1 MEENG
6 ITRVT
11 WGAPSFWIE
20 RFPLFFGRE
29 MGLFQKQGVYPE
41 IRIFHGG
48 PELLKAVRD
57 GKVHIGEIGLPPF
70 IKAFSEGLP
79 ARIIGSTF
87 IQQLDH
93 YLAALPDISS
103 LSELRGKKVGI
114 LSHGS
119 CDEYFIRRMLNAK
132 MIDLGGEVQI
142 VPLGDAY
149 GDLKCFS
156 SGRIDAGFLGEPTL
170 SLGESK
176 GLVRVVARVGDYFPR
191 YQWGGIFATE
201 SYIKN
206 KRDLLESLLD
216 GYRESIRRIREDTKS
231 AVACGSRI
239 FQIEKKAFHKA
250 LERNFANWE
259 LDAGIDM
266 PGLENCLKIQQ
277 ALGAARTDIQIS
289 NLVFQL

>member
-1 MEENG
+1 LNG
-6 ITRVT
+6 IIHVT
-11 WGAPSFWIE
+11 WGTPSFWIE

-29 MGLFQKQGVYPE
+29 IGLFQKQGVYPE

-57 GKVHIGEIGLPPF
+57 GDVHIGEIGLPPF

-93 YLAALPDISS
+93 YIAALPDISS
-103 LSELRGKKVGI
+103 LAELRGKRIGI

-119 CDEYFIRRMLNAK
+119 CDEYFLHRILNTE
-132 MIDLGGEVQI
+132 MIDPQEDVEI

-149 GDLKCFS
+149 GDLKCFL
-156 SGRIDAGFLGEPTL
+156 SGRIDAGFLVEPML
-170 SLGESK
+170 SQGESN
-176 GLVRVVARVGDYFPR
+176 GLLRVVARVGDYFPR

-201 SYIKN
+201 AFIKN
-206 KRDLLESLLD
+206 KRDLLESLLN
-216 GYRESIRRIREDTKS
+216 GYRESVRRIREDTKS
-231 AVACGSRI
+231 AAAYGSLL
-239 FQIEKKAFHKA
+239 FKVEKKVFHKA

-259 LDAGIDM
+259 MDARIDM
-266 PGLENCLKIQQ
+266 PGLENCLKIQKD
-277 ALGAARTDIQIS
+277 LGAACSDIKIF
-289 NLVFQL
+289 NMVFQL

>member
-1 MEENG
+1 MNG
-6 ITRVT
+6 IIHVT
-11 WGAPSFWIE
+11 WGTPSFWIE

-29 MGLFQKQGVYPE
+29 IGLFQKQGVYPE

-57 GKVHIGEIGLPPF
+57 GDVHIGEIGLPPF

-93 YLAALPDISS
+93 YIAALPDISS
-103 LSELRGKKVGI
+103 LAELRGKRIGI

-119 CDEYFIRRMLNAK
+119 CDEYFLHRILNTE
-132 MIDLGGEVQI
+132 MIDPQEDVEI

-149 GDLKCFS
+149 GDMKCFL
-156 SGRIDAGFLGEPTL
+156 SGRIDAGFLVEPML
-170 SLGESK
+170 SQGESNC
-176 GLVRVVARVGDYFPR
+176 LLRVVARVGDSFPR

-201 SYIKN
+201 AFIKN
-206 KRDLLESLLD
+206 KRDLLESLLN
-216 GYRESIRRIREDTKS
+216 GYRESVRRIREDTKS
-231 AVACGSRI
+231 AAAYGSLL
-239 FQIEKKAFHKA
+239 FKVEKKVFHKA

-259 LDAGIDM
+259 MNTGIDRT
-266 PGLENCLKIQQ
+266 GLKNCLKIQK
-277 ALGAARTDIQIS
+277 ALGAVCSDIKIS
-289 NLVFQL
+289 NMVFQL